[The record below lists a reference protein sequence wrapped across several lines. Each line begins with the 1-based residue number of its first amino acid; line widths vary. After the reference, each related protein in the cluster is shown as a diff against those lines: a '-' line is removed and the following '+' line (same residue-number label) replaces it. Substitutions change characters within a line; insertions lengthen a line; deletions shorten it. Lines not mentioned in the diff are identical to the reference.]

1 MRALP
6 ILLLA
11 GLASLPAQQV
21 LQSMSYL
28 DFYWNFT
35 PMGDVNGD
43 GYEDVMVTSKVYVGP
58 WPNFDD
64 YELRVYSGKDAS
76 LIRLGPRT
84 PYPDYILSFPHGDQD
99 HDGVRDY
106 VCWER
111 NSATNIQ
118 MLSVRS
124 GRDDHVLWAVQQPTG
139 MYWAYHV
146 IGDLDL
152 DGDGEL
158 DVVVSHPVAASQGV
172 IWAYDHQGNLLYQRT
187 GAPPPYTLAQSL
199 AKLGDVNGDGCDDFL
214 CGLGDPYWYGAV
226 GVISGRTGRLMRIVT
241 GQNFLDYIGSACV
254 GCGDL
259 DGDGVP
265 DFAAGGGLS
274 GANGSVQAFSGAT
287 GNRLFSVYSGGTGD
301 NFGAVLQAGDYDHDG
316 VLDIIAPTWLGLR
329 VVSGREGVQIAHY
342 APAPGIQATFGRA
355 LALKTPSGF
364 PRLLLR
370 SQAPAC
376 FLMTTQPRHSEVLG
390 PGCAIA
396 GPAHPSPR
404 LGMRELST
412 LDRRLTLSGAEP
424 GSLAFLM
431 LGLASASSGPI
442 GLAPIGLPWCSL
454 YPSLQVIGGFTT
466 GSSPS
471 DAGFARHDFT
481 VPSPTAFGL
490 GIDAQWLT
498 LDTNSAPAGLTA
510 G

>member
-1 MRALP
+1 
-6 ILLLA
+6 
-11 GLASLPAQQV
+11 
-21 LQSMSYL
+21 MSYL
-28 DFYWNFT
+28 DFFYNFT

-43 GYEDVMVTSKVYVGP
+43 GYEDVMVTSGINFGP
-58 WPNFDD
+58 VTYYFD

-76 LIRLGPRT
+76 LIRRGPHWLW
-84 PYPDYILSFPHGDQD
+84 PAGGFAFPHGDQD

-111 NSATNIQ
+111 DLSTQ
-118 MLSVRS
+118 MISVRS
-124 GRDDHVLWAVQQPTG
+124 GRDDHVLWTVQHPLNT
-139 MYWAYHV
+139 YWAYHV

-158 DVVVSHPVAASQGV
+158 DVVVGSPFAGAGQGA
-172 IWAYDHQGNLLYQRT
+172 IWAYDHQGNLLYQLT
-187 GAPPPYTLAQSL
+187 GAPQPFTLAQSL
-199 AKLGDVNGDGCDDFL
+199 AKLGDVNGDGCDDFV

-226 GVISGRTGRLMRIVT
+226 AVISGRTGQFLRIVT
-241 GQNFLDYIGSACV
+241 GQNFPDYIGSGCV

-259 DGDGVP
+259 DGDGIP

-301 NFGAVLQAGDYDHDG
+301 RFGAVLQAGDYDHDG

-329 VVSGREGVQIAHY
+329 VVSGREGAQIAHY
-342 APAPGIQATFGRA
+342 APTPGNWATFSA
-355 LALKTPSGF
+355 MSLHTPTGF
-364 PRLLLR
+364 PNLLMR
-370 SQAPAC
+370 TQAYGS
-376 FLMTTQPRHSEVLG
+376 FLMTTRPRHSEVLG

-431 LGLASASSGPI
+431 LGLASASNGPI
-442 GLAPIGLPWCSL
+442 GLAPVGLPWCSL

-471 DAGFARHDFT
+471 DAGFARHDFA

-498 LDTNSAPAGLTA
+498 LDTNFAPAGLTA
-510 G
+510 GMRFAIQ